1 MARRS
6 RFSCDDVDQTI
17 NSRPPIASLRIDAT
31 PDIYASAE
39 IPTPAERR
47 LNVYAFDPS
56 QGHYVGNFM
65 AASVRYEK
73 LEAGPVG
80 DRFAVIDYDGSQ
92 KTFYKPVDLNDP
104 RLLAQGGLAPN
115 EADPRFHQQ
124 MVYAVASETLQRFD
138 MRSGARCIGRRRSR
152 TPARLNLFPHAMCE
166 ANAFDSLAAHGVL
179 FGYFEASTVCQ
190 PGSIYRARRYSPAF
204 RMISSCMTLMQL
216 LMASG
221 PTSQKRLT
229 WMWRLFTRPSPI
241 VRAIGYILR
250 TRMSS

>member
-6 RFSCDDVDQTI
+6 RFSCDDVDQTKEP
-17 NSRPPIASLRIDAT
+17 RPPIASLRIDAT

-104 RLLAQGGLAPN
+104 RLLRRKAG
-115 EADPRFHQQ
+115 
-124 MVYAVASETLQRFD
+124 SLQTKPTHAFTSKWFMRSQAKHCSALN

-152 TPARLNLFPHAMCE
+152 TPAR
-166 ANAFDSLAAHGVL
+166 NA
-179 FGYFEASTVCQ
+179 
-190 PGSIYRARRYSPAF
+190 
-204 RMISSCMTLMQL
+204 
-216 LMASG
+216 
-221 PTSQKRLT
+221 
-229 WMWRLFTRPSPI
+229 
-241 VRAIGYILR
+241 
-250 TRMSS
+250 